1 MPRLHHRT
9 CNLCEAVCGITVELE
24 GTTVLAIRGDPDDP
38 FSRGHICPKAVAL
51 ADLQEDP
58 DRLRRPLRRTASGW
72 EEIGWDEALDE
83 AAGRIAELQATHGPD
98 AVALYTGNPIAHDF
112 ATALVIGRLDRAL
125 GTRNR
130 FSSSSLDELPLSLTS
145 WAMFG
150 NRFLAPVPDIDR
162 TDFLLILGANPAA
175 SNGSAMTAP
184 GVMGRIAAIRGRG
197 GAVVLV
203 DPRRHETAA
212 HVDRHVFIR
221 PNTDAFLL
229 LGILAVLFDE
239 GLARP
244 GRLAP
249 RMDGLPALEAL
260 ARRFPPER
268 VAEATAIPA
277 EQIRVLAREFA
288 AAPSAV
294 CYGRMGVSTQA
305 FGAVCHWLMTALN
318 AVSGNL
324 DRVGGAM
331 FSRPAVD
338 LALGAARTGHRGAFG
353 RWRSRVRG
361 LPEFDGEL
369 PAAALAE
376 EIETPGANGGIAGK
390 RSALFASRG
399 FAGQRSALFASRGFA
414 GQRSALFAGPIRGL
428 VTVAGNPVL
437 SAPGGA
443 RLERALPGLAYA
455 VAIDMYL
462 NETTRHAHLILPP
475 SGPLEREHFDLVYYV
490 YAVHNAAKFAPAAFP
505 RAADARHDWEILAE
519 LALRVRRAKRARK
532 LGRVLAA
539 IESGIRRWIEG
550 RLTPQRLL
558 NVLIR
563 SGPHGDRWNPL
574 SKGLSLAKLKQHMHG
589 VDLGPH
595 VPCLPERLFTRRK
608 RIALAP
614 SLFME
619 DVARLE
625 ADLARR
631 LGSDSTGPDAADEL
645 ELVGRRQLRSNNSWL
660 HNSPRLVKGKERCTL
675 LMHPSDAA
683 ARRLETGVRVEVRSA
698 VGAIHV
704 PLEVSDAMMP
714 GVVSLPHGWGH
725 DRPGTRLAVATAHA
739 GASLNDLTN
748 DAELDAL
755 SGAAGFSRAR
765 VRVSKAGAAPRG

>member
-24 GTTVLAIRGDPDDP
+24 GTTVVAIRGDDDDP

-51 ADLQEDP
+51 KDLQEDP
-58 DRLRRPLRRTASGW
+58 DRLRRPLRRTANGW
-72 EEIGWDEALDE
+72 EEIGWDDALDE
-83 AAGRIAELQATHGPD
+83 AARRIADLQAEHGPD
-98 AVALYTGNPIAHDF
+98 AVALYTGNPIAHNF
-112 ATALVIGRLDRAL
+112 ATALVIGRLEGAL

-130 FSSSSLDELPLSLTS
+130 YSSSSVDELPLSLAS

-162 TDFLLILGANPAA
+162 TDFFLILGANPAA

-184 GVMGRIAAIRGRG
+184 GVMARIAAIRARG
-197 GAVVLV
+197 GEVVLV

-229 LGILAVLFDE
+229 LGMLAVLFDE

-244 GRLAP
+244 GRLAD
-249 RMDGLPALEAL
+249 RMDGLGDLEAL

-268 VAEATAIPA
+268 VADVTAIPA
-277 EQIRVLAREFA
+277 DEIRSLARAFA
-288 AAPSAV
+288 GAPSAA

-305 FGAVCHWLMTALN
+305 FGALSHWLMIALN

-324 DRVGGAM
+324 DRAGGAM

-338 LALGAARTGHRGAFG
+338 LALAAARTGHRGNFR
-353 RWRSRVRG
+353 RWGSRVRG

-369 PAAALAE
+369 PVAALAE
-376 EIETPGANGGIAGK
+376 EIETPGAGG
-390 RSALFASRG
+390 SASQIL
-399 FAGQRSALFASRGFA
+399 
-414 GQRSALFAGPIRGL
+414 GL

-443 RLERALPGLAYA
+443 RLERALPGLAYV

-475 SGPLEREHFDLVYYV
+475 TGPLEREHYDLLYYV

-505 RAADARHDWEILAE
+505 RAVDARHDWEILTE
-519 LALRVRRAKRARK
+519 LALRIRRAQSVRRN
-532 LGRVLAA
+532 GRVLAG
-539 IESGIRRWIEG
+539 IGSGIRRWIG
-550 RLTPQRLL
+550 RRLTPERLL
-558 NVLIR
+558 DLLIR
-563 SGPHGDRWNPL
+563 TGPHGDRWNPF
-574 SKGLSLAKLKQHMHG
+574 SRRLSLAKLKKHVHG

-595 VPCLPERLFTRRK
+595 VPCLPQRLFTRRK

-614 SLFME
+614 RIFME

-631 LGSDSTGPDAADEL
+631 LASNPTGVPGPASEDEL

-660 HNSPRLVKGKERCTL
+660 HNSARLVKGKERCTL
-675 LMHPSDAA
+675 LMHPRDAA
-683 ARRLETGVRVEVRSA
+683 ARGLEAGVRVEVRSA
-698 VGAIHV
+698 AGVIEV
-704 PLEVSDAMMP
+704 PLDVTDTMMP

-725 DRPGTRLAVATAHA
+725 SRAGSRLSVAAAHV
-739 GASLNDLTN
+739 GASLNDITS

-755 SGAAGFSRAR
+755 SGAAGFSRTR
-765 VRVSKAGAAPRG
+765 VRVGKAGVAPGA

>member
-1 MPRLHHRT
+1 
-9 CNLCEAVCGITVELE
+9 
-24 GTTVLAIRGDPDDP
+24 
-38 FSRGHICPKAVAL
+38 
-51 ADLQEDP
+51 
-58 DRLRRPLRRTASGW
+58 
-72 EEIGWDEALDE
+72 
-83 AAGRIAELQATHGPD
+83 
-98 AVALYTGNPIAHDF
+98 
-112 ATALVIGRLDRAL
+112 
-125 GTRNR
+125 
-130 FSSSSLDELPLSLTS
+130 
-145 WAMFG
+145 
-150 NRFLAPVPDIDR
+150 
-162 TDFLLILGANPAA
+162 
-175 SNGSAMTAP
+175 
-184 GVMGRIAAIRGRG
+184 
-197 GAVVLV
+197 
-203 DPRRHETAA
+203 
-212 HVDRHVFIR
+212 
-221 PNTDAFLL
+221 
-229 LGILAVLFDE
+229 VLFDE

-244 GRLAP
+244 GRLTS
-249 RMDGLPALEAL
+249 RMDGLAALEAL

-268 VAEATAIPA
+268 VAAATEIPA
-277 EQIRVLAREFA
+277 DQIRELARAFA

-338 LALGAARTGHRGAFG
+338 LALAAARTGHRGAFG

-376 EIETPGANGGIAGK
+376 EIETPGTSPSFAGK
-390 RSALFASRG
+390 RSALFAS
-399 FAGQRSALFASRGFA
+399 Q
-414 GQRSALFAGPIRGL
+414 IRGL
-428 VTVAGNPVL
+428 VTVAGNPAL

-443 RLERALPGLAYA
+443 RVDRALSTLAYG

-475 SGPLEREHFDLVYYV
+475 TGPLEREHFDLVYYV

-505 RAADARHDWEILAE
+505 RTADARHDWEILAE
-519 LALRVRRAKRARK
+519 LALRVRRAKRARTI
-532 LGRVLAA
+532 GRVLAR
-539 IESGIRRWIEG
+539 IESGIRRWFEA

-558 NVLIR
+558 DVLIR

-574 SKGLSLAKLKQHMHG
+574 SKGLSLAKLKKHAHG

-595 VPCLPERLFTRRK
+595 VPCLPARLFTRRK

-614 SLFME
+614 HLFME

-625 ADLARR
+625 TDLARR
-631 LGSDSTGPDAADEL
+631 LAPNPTGATGPFGSDAADEL

-660 HNSPRLVKGKERCTL
+660 HNSLRLVKGKERCTL

-683 ARRLETGVRVEVRSA
+683 ARGLETGMRVAVRSA
-698 VGAIHV
+698 GGAIEV
-704 PLEVSDAMMP
+704 PLEVSDTMMP

-725 DRPGTRLAVATAHA
+725 GRPGTRLAVAAAHA

-755 SGAAGFSRAR
+755 SGAAGFSRVR
-765 VRVSKAGAAPRG
+765 VRVSSAGATPRS